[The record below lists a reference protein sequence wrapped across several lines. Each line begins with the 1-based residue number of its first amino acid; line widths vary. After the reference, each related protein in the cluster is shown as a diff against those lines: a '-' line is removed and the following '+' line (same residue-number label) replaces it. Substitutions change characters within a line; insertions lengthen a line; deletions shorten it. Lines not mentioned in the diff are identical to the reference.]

1 MYDLQK
7 TCVIETTWQTNN
19 TTKTSWQTNNIT
31 YRQQR
36 QHDKKQNNTT
46 LRTSKVGFLSFF
58 FKWSVKFF
66 IFYVFQR
73 YYKVQFFFVICQFC
87 GLTFVEKLSKLNIII
102 TYTEHGIKQSIAQKK
117 T

>member
-46 LRTSKVGFLSFF
+46 LRTSKVGFHRFF
-58 FKWSVKFF
+58 LNGLLIFLFYMCFKGTKSLVFF
-66 IFYVFQR
+66 RCLLVFW
-73 YYKVQFFFVICQFC
+73 FDIC
-87 GLTFVEKLSKLNIII
+87 LKII
-102 TYTEHGIKQSIAQKK
+102 
-117 T
+117 